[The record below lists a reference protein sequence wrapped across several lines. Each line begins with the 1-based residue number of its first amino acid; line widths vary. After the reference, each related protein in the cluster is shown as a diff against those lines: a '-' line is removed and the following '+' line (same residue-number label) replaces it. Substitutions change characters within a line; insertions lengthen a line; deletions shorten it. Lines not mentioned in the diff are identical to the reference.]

1 MVLSSDLLRDDKQ
14 LDLFFASLD
23 VKKRYLLALSGGS
36 DSLFLF
42 YLLKERGVS
51 FTAVHIDHGWRSTSA
66 QEAKELEELCTRE
79 GVPFVL
85 YTLTAEEQGDKDLEN
100 QARKKRYAFL
110 YESYRQL
117 DAGGIFLAHHANDQA
132 ETVLKRLLESAHL
145 TNLKAMAERSYVEDV
160 LLLRPL
166 LHIPKSS
173 LKEALDARGISYVQ
187 DPSNED
193 ERYLRARMRKKLFPW
208 LEEVFGKNITFPLLT
223 LGEESAELSEYLE
236 KQAQPFF
243 SAATHQDSQGE
254 LPCPDCLIQ
263 QAFLCKWVMKKFFNN
278 AGIAVS
284 RHFLQMVYDHLSRS
298 SCATLRMRNK
308 IVIIKPGVV
317 VMD

>member
-1 MVLSSDLLRDDKQ
+1 MVLSSYLICDDKQ
-14 LDLFFASLD
+14 LDLFFSSLD
-23 VKKRYLLALSGGS
+23 EKKRYLLALSGGS

-51 FTAVHIDHGWRSTSA
+51 FTAVHIDHGWRSRSA
-66 QEAKELEELCTRE
+66 QEAKELEELCSRE
-79 GVPFVL
+79 GIPFIL
-85 YTLTAEEQGDKDLEN
+85 HALTAEEQGDKDLEN
-100 QARKKRYAFL
+100 QARKKRYALL
-110 YESYRQL
+110 YESYRHL
-117 DAGGIFLAHHANDQA
+117 NAGGIFLAHHANDQA

-145 TNLKAMAERSYVEDV
+145 TNLKAMAERSYVQGV

-173 LKEALDARGISYVQ
+173 LREALDARGISYIQ

-236 KQAQPFF
+236 EQAQPFL
-243 SAATHQDSQGE
+243 SAVTYEKSQRLLPFPDS
-254 LPCPDCLIQ
+254 LIQ
-263 QAFLCKWVMKKFFNN
+263 QAFLGKWVMKKFFNDV
-278 AGIAVS
+278 GVAVS
-284 RHFLQMVYDHLSRS
+284 RHFLQMVYDHLSQS

-308 IVIIKPGVV
+308 VVIIKPRV
-317 VMD
+317 VMID